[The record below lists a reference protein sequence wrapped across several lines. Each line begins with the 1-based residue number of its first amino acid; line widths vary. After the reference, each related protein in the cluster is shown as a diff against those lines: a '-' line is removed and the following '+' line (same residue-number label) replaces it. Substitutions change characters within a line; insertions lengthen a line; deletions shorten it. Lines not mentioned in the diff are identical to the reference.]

1 MSQAAALARIFGEC
15 RESQIPRPLE
25 RKEQVRPCPVA
36 CCVVF
41 DYVTNYSIPISWL
54 SMPILHNNS
63 PFSHMLMRLY
73 LFCLMIAIGNF
84 RETYAVLGGD
94 CKFYTSG
101 TAALAW
107 QGLSYKIKKTNH
119 PKMIGLTFS
128 LHKSGKL

>member
-94 CKFYTSG
+94 CRFYTSG

-107 QGLSYKIKKTNH
+107 QGLSYKIKKDQPSEDDWPNFFFT
-119 PKMIGLTFS
+119 
-128 LHKSGKL
+128 